1 MKRTSLN
8 RYYKWCET
16 AKSSDKFIWEGVPYS
31 RKEMDKIIKGDS
43 APEVKPAPKPEPI
56 VEETINIDIET
67 EDEDMGESLD
77 GGDPEEY

>member
-1 MKRTSLN
+1 MKERTRN
-8 RYYKWCET
+8 AYYKWCET
-16 AKSSDKFIWEGVPYS
+16 AKSGDKFTWEGVPYTK
-31 RKEMDKIIKGDS
+31 KEMDKIIKGDS

-67 EDEDMGESLD
+67 EDEDMGQSLD

>member
-43 APEVKPAPKPEPI
+43 APEVKPAPKPQPK

-67 EDEDMGESLD
+67 DNEDMGESLD

>member
-1 MKRTSLN
+1 MKERTRN
-8 RYYKWCET
+8 AYYKWCET
-16 AKSSDKFIWEGVPYS
+16 AKSSDQFIWEGVPYS

-67 EDEDMGESLD
+67 EDEDMGQSLG
-77 GGDPEEY
+77 GGDSAEH

>member
-1 MKRTSLN
+1 MKERT
-8 RYYKWCET
+8 RQAFYKWSET

-67 EDEDMGESLD
+67 DNEDMGQSLG